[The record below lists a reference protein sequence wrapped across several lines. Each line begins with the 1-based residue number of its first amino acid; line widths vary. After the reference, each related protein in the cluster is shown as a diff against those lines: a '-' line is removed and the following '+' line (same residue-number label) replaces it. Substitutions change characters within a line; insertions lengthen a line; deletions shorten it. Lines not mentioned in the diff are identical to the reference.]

1 MLREEGGLLR
11 WREVSPDVFYTD
23 GSPVQVT
30 EADLS
35 WLQDKARSSA
45 LGRARLCAH
54 ATPEAGLHE
63 MLICLSRSTY
73 IRPHRHFKPES
84 ALILRGACDLVLFD
98 EQGGIADVLPLGD
111 PAGGGAFFVRLAQ
124 PVYHTYLLKSDF
136 LVFLETTPGPF
147 DRRLTE
153 YAPWTPHEQEPS
165 DHYLQELCRRVA
177 IWRNSRP

>member
-1 MLREEGGLLR
+1 MR

-23 GSPVQVT
+23 RSPVQVT
-30 EADLS
+30 AADLRL
-35 WLQDKARSSA
+35 LQDKAQSSA

-54 ATPEAGLHE
+54 PTPAAGLHE
-63 MLICLSRSTY
+63 MLICLARATY

-98 EQGGIADVLPLGD
+98 EHGGIAEVLPLSDSAAGD
-111 PAGGGAFFVRLAQ
+111 TFFVRLAE
-124 PVYHTYLLKSDF
+124 PVYHTYLLRTDF

-153 YAPWTPHEQEPS
+153 YAPWAPHEQEPN
-165 DHYLQELCRRVA
+165 DHYQQELRQRVE
-177 IWRNSRP
+177 SRLTAQS